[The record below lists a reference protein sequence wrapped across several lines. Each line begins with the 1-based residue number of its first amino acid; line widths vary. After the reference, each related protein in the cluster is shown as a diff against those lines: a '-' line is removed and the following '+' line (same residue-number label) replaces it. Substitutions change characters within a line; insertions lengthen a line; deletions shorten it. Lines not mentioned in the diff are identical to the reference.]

1 MKEGEEKEAN
11 AKKLHHKEISEVNK
25 VMKQLER
32 EVIAKVEKLKISEKA
47 RESLQN
53 ELKAEKYR

>member
-1 MKEGEEKEAN
+1 
-11 AKKLHHKEISEVNK
+11 
-25 VMKQLER
+25 MKQLER